1 MKFQKVIRMP
11 MMLAGL
17 GIGLLLANPVRAQQ
31 EVDPTYF
38 EVAPGAPQ
46 ANQPAAVAEAPRL
59 ESASA
64 ASAEVAVPAAA
75 DFDGAAIAVRWTEV
89 DTLTTMATILCL
101 AFVILHG
108 IAETRRERQS
118 QFPA

>member
-38 EVAPGAPQ
+38 EVAPGAQ
-46 ANQPAAVAEAPRL
+46 ANQPAAVAEAPSL
-59 ESASA
+59 ESVSA
-64 ASAEVAVPAAA
+64 ASTEVAVPAAT